1 MRLSFVPGELVLE
14 KVGSDFAITIRGEEV
29 HRGRVEKKA
38 LAEYNRLRKQMETEF
53 PAREWTPEEKRA
65 WLDRMVSE
73 AKVGLGHNSLRE
85 EKKRV
90 PRTRTFG

>member
-14 KVGSDFAITIRGEEV
+14 KVGGDYVVTVRGEEV

-53 PAREWTPEEKRA
+53 PAGEWTPEQKRA
-65 WLDRMVSE
+65 LLDRMVAE
-73 AKVGLGHNSLRE
+73 ARVGLLHNSVRE
-85 EKKRV
+85 PKKRTA
-90 PRTRTFG
+90 RTRTFG